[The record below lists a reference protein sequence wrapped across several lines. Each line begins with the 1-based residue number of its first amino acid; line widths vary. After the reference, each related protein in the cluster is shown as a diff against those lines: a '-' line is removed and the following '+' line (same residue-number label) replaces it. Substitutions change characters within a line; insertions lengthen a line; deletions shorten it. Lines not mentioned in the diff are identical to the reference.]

1 VIERVQCPSCSAPY
15 GLKPHRVR
23 REHRRALCFKC
34 GGIFPI
40 AEAVDRL
47 LGTAPPPPAF
57 TAAPFPVPAGATGF
71 EDAAPSPAAQ
81 AAAAIAAPW
90 DLEQPPPP
98 PLPDSELST
107 LGIPASHISAVQQAA
122 EEILSDETPPTLSLD
137 DLEGAEEE
145 ILEKTLHGVSLP
157 PLEEAAPPAPVL
169 PPVPEMAPDIQEP
182 LASGEAGYSSAADA
196 ISRLL
201 GGVAAREPN
210 KPRPLSTSM
219 DLEATL
225 NALESSLKGPVE
237 GDGPTLGGVHPG
249 LPPLPPAYAAPEPEL
264 GTVKLSGA
272 ELLAAM
278 SSATGAAPEPVVP
291 EPMERTLMLP
301 AMAPPPKAS
310 MVPPSMAIEASEQT
324 MMMVPPPLV
333 APMPAPPPS
342 TNIAVPPITAQ
353 SPAATVTY
361 PSPTLQLPTPS
372 ASASGDYDP
381 NLLKV
386 QMGQEVLSN
395 LSMDQ
400 VVRMVQAGEI
410 QEYHL
415 VARQFSENWL
425 EASKVPALRPVFE
438 RLRRAKPAEPLP
450 PPPALG
456 ETAPVKKSLFG
467 GLFGKKE

>member
-1 VIERVQCPSCSAPY
+1 MIERVQCPSCSAPY

-34 GGIFPI
+34 GGVFPI

-47 LGTAPPPPAF
+47 LGVAGPPPAP
-57 TAAPFPVPAGATGF
+57 APAPLPAWDSGPEAVP
-71 EDAAPSPAAQ
+71 PSAAAQ
-81 AAAAIAAPW
+81 AAAAISAPW
-90 DLEQPPPP
+90 DLEVPPPP

-107 LGIPASHISAVQQAA
+107 LGIPAAHVSAVQQAA
-122 EEILSDETPPTLSLD
+122 EEILSEPAPPTLSLD
-137 DLEGAEEE
+137 DLEGADEE
-145 ILEKTLHGVSLP
+145 IMEKTLHGVDLAAFAEPAPQAAAPAP
-157 PLEEAAPPAPVL
+157 PPPAPA
-169 PPVPEMAPDIQEP
+169 PEPEA
-182 LASGEAGYSSAADA
+182 LSAGEAGYSSAADA

-201 GGVAAREPN
+201 GGVATPETQ

-225 NALESSLKGPVE
+225 SALESSLKGPADF
-237 GDGPTLGGVHPG
+237 DGPTLGGIQAPPMPAVPSPA
-249 LPPLPPAYAAPEPEL
+249 LPPEPEL
-264 GTVKLSGA
+264 GTVQLSGA
-272 ELLAAM
+272 ELMAAM
-278 SSATGAAPEPVVP
+278 SSATVPPAPEPVMP
-291 EPMERTLMLP
+291 EPMERTLLLP

-310 MVPPSMAIEASEQT
+310 VVPPSMAAASEQT

-333 APMPAPPPS
+333 APMPAPPPA
-342 TNIAVPPITAQ
+342 TNIAAPPITAQ
-353 SPAATVTY
+353 SPGATVTY
-361 PSPTLQLPTPS
+361 PSPTLQIPTPS
-372 ASASGDYDP
+372 AASSGEYDP

-386 QMGQEVLSN
+386 QVGQDVMSN

-425 EASKVPALRPVFE
+425 EAAKVPALRPVFE
-438 RLRRAKPAEPLP
+438 RLRRTKPAEPLP